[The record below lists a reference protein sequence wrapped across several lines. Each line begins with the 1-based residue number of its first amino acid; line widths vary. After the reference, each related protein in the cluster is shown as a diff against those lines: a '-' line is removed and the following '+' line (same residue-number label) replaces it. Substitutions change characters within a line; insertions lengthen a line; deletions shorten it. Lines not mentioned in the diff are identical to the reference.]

1 MKSIREE
8 SLLEK
13 LEDERQNLTRV
24 NDILAELEKQI
35 GPLERQS
42 ETARIYLK
50 MKEELK
56 NIRH

>member
-1 MKSIREE
+1 M
-8 SLLEK
+8 
-13 LEDERQNLTRV
+13 DERQNLTRV